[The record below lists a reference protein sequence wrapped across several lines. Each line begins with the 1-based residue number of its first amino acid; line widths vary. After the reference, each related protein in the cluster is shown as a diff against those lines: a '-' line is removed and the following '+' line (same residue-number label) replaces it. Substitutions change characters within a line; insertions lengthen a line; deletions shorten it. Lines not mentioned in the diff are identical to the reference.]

1 MNSQD
6 TNYIKTL
13 YDKFN
18 RSSNEYLT
26 LWRENEALVA
36 EIQRTK
42 AKIEGLRELL
52 RLDGV
57 DMERVQ
63 KEWWMK
69 NGEVTKCR
77 KKMKVSHYLT
87 NGRGGV
93 AAFDLVDDGAA

>member
-63 KEWWMK
+63 KE
-69 NGEVTKCR
+69 
-77 KKMKVSHYLT
+77 
-87 NGRGGV
+87 
-93 AAFDLVDDGAA
+93 